1 MLKKSRRRKIFLH
14 WNFLLFFYFF
24 GGGVGSNLTACQHSF
39 SLKLAFKSFWER
51 ILAPPVVQNLKFS
64 FSDVIYISDIYI
76 INFQASFDSSV
87 AECLSSNLKDLGSI
101 PGAGELFFNWGLT
114 SMLQS
119 LWLSSW
125 TSYLSLTLQWKSINY
140 YDRLS
145 EVKES
150 YNEQNAHYCQGKTPK
165 M

>member
-1 MLKKSRRRKIFLH
+1 M
-14 WNFLLFFYFF
+14 
-24 GGGVGSNLTACQHSF
+24 
-39 SLKLAFKSFWER
+39 
-51 ILAPPVVQNLKFS
+51 
-64 FSDVIYISDIYI
+64 
-76 INFQASFDSSV
+76 
-87 AECLSSNLKDLGSI
+87 AECPSSNLKDPGSI
-101 PGAGELFFNWGLT
+101 PDAGELFFNWGLT

>member
-1 MLKKSRRRKIFLH
+1 MYI
-14 WNFLLFFYFF
+14 
-24 GGGVGSNLTACQHSF
+24 T
-39 SLKLAFKSFWER
+39 
-51 ILAPPVVQNLKFS
+51 
-64 FSDVIYISDIYI
+64 DIYISD
-76 INFQASFDSSV
+76 FQVSFDSSV
-87 AECLSSNLKDLGSI
+87 AECLSSNLKDPGSI
-101 PGAGELFFNWGLT
+101 PDAGELFFNWGLT

-145 EVKES
+145 EVKKS